1 MLTGEKFK
9 KANATA
15 EKARKLKSI
24 LKWINQKTRCGKWK
38 CGKYLVPNELLSL
51 KLAKKQPNSLNVFF
65 SRCSIIG
72 VRQFSSFSE
81 RNYLIITY
89 YPVLY
94 LLQLMLWFTHFSLE
108 FSFCAL
114 ASTFHS

>member
-38 CGKYLVPNELLSL
+38 CGKYL
-51 KLAKKQPNSLNVFF
+51 
-65 SRCSIIG
+65 
-72 VRQFSSFSE
+72 
-81 RNYLIITY
+81 
-89 YPVLY
+89 
-94 LLQLMLWFTHFSLE
+94 
-108 FSFCAL
+108 
-114 ASTFHS
+114 